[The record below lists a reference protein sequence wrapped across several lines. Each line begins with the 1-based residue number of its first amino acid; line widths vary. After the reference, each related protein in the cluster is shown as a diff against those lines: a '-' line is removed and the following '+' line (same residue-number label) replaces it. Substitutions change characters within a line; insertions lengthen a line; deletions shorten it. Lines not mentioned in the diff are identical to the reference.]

1 MKNFLFWI
9 GLCVFSLPITASAQ
23 KNIELVGQLPYE
35 FTSQISADQI
45 VNDVWGYVAPDGHE
59 YALVGTFNGLSI
71 VDLEDP
77 ANPREAHFISGP
89 ETFWRDIKTFE
100 EFAYVC
106 NEGANGLLIVDLSG
120 LPASIETKNISPE
133 GMTSAHNLYQDNGIL
148 YIVGANVFNGGI
160 LSLRLGR
167 DPWNPEFIGA
177 YSNAYVHD
185 VYVRGGRAFAAEIN
199 NSRLR
204 VLDISDPSNT
214 RVVGQRSYPGAFTH
228 NTWLNDKGDVCFTT
242 DELPQAYIISWD
254 VSDPENIEELD
265 RIRSSL
271 SRGSAIPHNVHV
283 LNDYLVTSYY
293 GDGIQVVDASRPHN
307 LIEVGFYDTAPSEV
321 AGFVGCWG
329 AYPFLPSGLILASDQ
344 SGGLFVLRPT
354 YQRAAYLEGV
364 VIDENTGRGISG
376 VDISVTGRP
385 ELSESARTDG
395 QFATGVADGG
405 EITVTFS
412 HPEYLAE
419 TRTYSLVQGEVVMDE
434 IALTPL
440 VNISETTVFPNPVT
454 EEQVITLAIPE
465 RDGEEWMLIDSSGRK
480 VLGNRI
486 PPGLNTI
493 TIDFPFAEG
502 IYALVVEKQSGENTI
517 FKILK

>member
-1 MKNFLFWI
+1 M
-9 GLCVFSLPITASAQ
+9 
-23 KNIELVGQLPYE
+23 ELVGQLPYE

-59 YALVGTFNGLSI
+59 YALVGTFTGFSI
-71 VDLEDP
+71 VDLADP
-77 ANPREAHFISGP
+77 SNPQEIHFIPGP

-100 EFAYVC
+100 EFAYVS
-106 NEGANGLLIVDLSG
+106 NESSEGILIVDLSG
-120 LPASIETKNISPE
+120 LPDSIETKNINPE
-133 GMTSAHNLYQDNGIL
+133 GMFRAHNLYQDGGIL
-148 YIVGANVFNGGI
+148 YVVGSNVFNGGI

-185 VYVRGGRAFAAEIN
+185 VYVRGGRAYAAEIN
-199 NSRLR
+199 DSRLR
-204 VLDISDPSNT
+204 VLNITDPADT

-228 NTWLNDKGDVCFTT
+228 NTWLNDEGDVCFTT
-242 DELPQAYIISWD
+242 DELPQAFIISWD

-283 LNDYLVTSYY
+283 LNDYLVSSYY

-307 LIEVGFYDTAPSEV
+307 LIEVGFFDTAPSEV

-364 VIDENTGRGISG
+364 VVDENTGQAIA
-376 VDISVTGRP
+376 SVELQITGRP
-385 ELSESARTDG
+385 ELTETAQTDG
-395 QFATGVADGG
+395 QFATGVAEGG

-419 TRTYSLVQGEVVMDE
+419 TRTYILVQGEVEIDE
-434 IALTPL
+434 VALTPL
-440 VNISETTVFPNPVT
+440 VNITESTVFPNPVT
-454 EEQVITLAIPE
+454 DDQLITLAIPE
-465 RDGEEWMLIDSSGRK
+465 RDGEEWSLIDVSGRRI
-480 VLGNRI
+480 LGNTI
-486 PPGLNTI
+486 PPGLNRI

-502 IYALVVEKQSGENTI
+502 VYALIVEKQSGENAI